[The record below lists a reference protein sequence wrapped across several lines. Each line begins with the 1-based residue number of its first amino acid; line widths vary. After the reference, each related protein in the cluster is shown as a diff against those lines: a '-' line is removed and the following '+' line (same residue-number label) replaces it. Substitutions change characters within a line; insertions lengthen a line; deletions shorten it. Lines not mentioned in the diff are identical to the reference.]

1 VKIAIIVEGSTEK
14 AFLPHLREF
23 LKPRLA
29 GKMPRLDPFVCD
41 GRVPTREKLR
51 RTVQSLLAGREPADA
66 VIVLTDVYTGANDF
80 TDAKE
85 AKAKMRVWVGD
96 IEQFYP
102 HAAQYDFEAWL
113 LPYWDEIQKIA
124 GHNRKAPKG
133 APESVDH
140 GHPPSQHIKELFE
153 AGSNGRSYA
162 KVRDANRILR
172 GKDLAIAAKQCG
184 ELKAF
189 LSTILALC
197 GGESL

>member
-1 VKIAIIVEGSTEK
+1 MKIAIIVEGSTEK

-133 APESVDH
+133 APELVDH
-140 GHPPSQHIKELFE
+140 GHPPSLHITELFE
-153 AGSNGRSYA
+153 SGSNGRSYA

-172 GKDLAIAAKQCG
+172 NKDLAVAAGQCA
-184 ELKAF
+184 ELRAF
-189 LSTILALC
+189 LNTILSLC
-197 GGESL
+197 GGEIL